1 MPDEDPGAETAAEE
15 ERPSLDWVDILA
27 TVIMAVAALFTA
39 WSAFQSDQWSDNM
52 AFSLNAA
59 GAARTES
66 SRAFTRAGQLSQ
78 IDVASY
84 FGWVDALQRDLAA
97 GDIDVSEGY
106 VPDAETVSGF
116 LYGQFRPE
124 FAVAM
129 DAWLATR
136 PFANPDA
143 PETPFAMPEY
153 EVAETAEAERLQQ
166 LAEDKVAE
174 AQAADRNDDK
184 YVLSTII
191 FAAIFLFAGLSTKMR
206 SRAGQLGMLGVAVVF
221 LFVGAVYL
229 VTVPIQV

>member
-1 MPDEDPGAETAAEE
+1 MLNEEPGAVAAAEE

-52 AFSLNAA
+52 SFSLNAA

-66 SRAFTRAGQLSQ
+66 ARAYTRAGQLSQ
-78 IDVASY
+78 IDVATY

-97 GDIDVSEGY
+97 GEIDVSEGY
-106 VPDAETVSGF
+106 VPDPETVSGF

-124 FAVAM
+124 FVVAM

-136 PFANPDA
+136 PFINAEA
-143 PETPFAMPEY
+143 PATPFAMPEY
-153 EVAETAEAERLQQ
+153 EVAEAAEAEELQQ
-166 LAEDKVAE
+166 LADGKLAE

-191 FAAIFLFAGLSTKMR
+191 FASIFLFAGLSTKMR
-206 SRAGQLGMLGVAVVF
+206 SRAGQLGMLGVAVAF
-221 LFVGAVYL
+221 LVVGAVYL
-229 VTVPIQV
+229 ITVPIQV